1 MARDDLFMAWLSNAY
16 DMENAL
22 VQVLQNHV
30 KDAQDHPQMHAKIQ
44 EHLDKTR
51 QHAELVKGCIEHR
64 GGSPSAVKTGMAN
77 LVGVMQGLSTGMA
90 EDELVKNGIADYA
103 AENFEIASYQ
113 ALITAAHDLGDGQTA
128 NVCQQI
134 LADEQDMATWLA
146 QHLPEAVEEIIR
158 QKAAAH

>member
-1 MARDDLFMAWLSNAY
+1 MAHAEIYMAWLNDAY
-16 DMENAL
+16 GMENAL
-22 VQVLQNHV
+22 VQVLQNHA

-51 QHAELVKGCIEHR
+51 QHAELIKGCIERR
-64 GGSPSAVKTGMAN
+64 GGSTSAVKTGMAN

-113 ALITAAHDLGDGQTA
+113 ALITAHDLGDEQTGQ
-128 NVCQQI
+128 VCQQI
-134 LADEQDMATWLA
+134 LADEQDMANWLA

-158 QKAAAH
+158 KKAAVH